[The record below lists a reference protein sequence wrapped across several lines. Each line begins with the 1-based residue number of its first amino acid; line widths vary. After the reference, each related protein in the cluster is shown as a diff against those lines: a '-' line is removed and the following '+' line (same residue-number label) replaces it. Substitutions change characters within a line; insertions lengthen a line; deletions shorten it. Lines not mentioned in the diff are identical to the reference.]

1 MSKRRKYLQM
11 AVQFGFMERALSA
24 TALAQTTTAAV
35 EDTSPGVNKPV
46 AMMLA
51 LAGLSLAPFIG
62 VMVTSFV
69 KISVVLSMVRRA
81 LGLQQIPP
89 NQVIT
94 GLAMILTVYIMMPV
108 GLDIYEDAFDE
119 TQFVSWVKQASRLPG
134 ERM

>member
-11 AVQFGFMERALSA
+11 AVQFGFMTLALTA
-24 TALAQTTTAAV
+24 TALAQNATTDAV
-35 EDTSPGVNKPV
+35 GDTSPGVNKPV
-46 AMMLA
+46 AMMVA

-108 GLDIYEDAFDE
+108 GLDVRREVQVLLD
-119 TQFVSWVKQASRLPG
+119 KQAQG
-134 ERM
+134 G